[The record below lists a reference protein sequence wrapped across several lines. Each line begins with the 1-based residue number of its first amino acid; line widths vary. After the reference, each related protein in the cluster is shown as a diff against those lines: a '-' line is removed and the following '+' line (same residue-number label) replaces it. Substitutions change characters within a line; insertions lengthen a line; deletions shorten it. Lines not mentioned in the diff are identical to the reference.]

1 MNYNATIEKM
11 EKVFINLGFKPVII
25 NNNKLM
31 KYNEFYCKISFFED
45 WETFIIESAENLQE
59 AENGVFEDS
68 DLYDANIPESE
79 LLKQLKS
86 DLIDYY
92 LN

>member
-1 MNYNATIEKM
+1 MNYKVMIEKM
-11 EKVFINLGFKPVII
+11 EEVFINVGFRPVII
-25 NNNKLM
+25 NDIKLM
-31 KYNEFYCKISFFED
+31 KYKECYCKITFFED

-59 AENGVFEDS
+59 AENRVFEDS

-86 DLIDYY
+86 DLINYY
-92 LN
+92 LD